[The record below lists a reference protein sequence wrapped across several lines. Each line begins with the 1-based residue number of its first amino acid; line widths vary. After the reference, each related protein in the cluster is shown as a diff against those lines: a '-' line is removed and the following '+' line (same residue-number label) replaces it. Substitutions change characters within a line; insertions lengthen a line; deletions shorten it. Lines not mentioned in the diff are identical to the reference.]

1 MKTLK
6 LFALVALAVTF
17 TQCKSPTQVMQ
28 TGTTPSLLEVQQILQ
43 ATNAKFLQYADTTFG
58 NPWQAI
64 MLTTTWVKNQ
74 PNVKSA
80 EALDSTYITII
91 LNSGL
96 TATFSFDQTDDSG
109 QSLFRGG
116 RPKTSGVHLSVTGNH
131 STNTISN
138 KKVLIYSAANADF
151 YPNNA
156 IQVVN
161 SIFTHSSL
169 GLDVTLLTDE
179 QCTPAIVDQ
188 FKDYGL
194 VIIDTHGTPS
204 SFMSG
209 IVIDLDPTVTS
220 DSAKYQA
227 IAQKHGQYVVDGLLN
242 GDYGMWFVQRLNS
255 KIPDWQ
261 KHVGFAVFRV
271 DVTTKRI
278 DKLAAMPNTVV
289 LGNMCYSGYQNAL
302 SSGFTPIG
310 KAFTS
315 KNPIS
320 YYCFT
325 RDDGSSAIVSNVFAI
340 AMEDSLAQDLVRDFD
355 STKVANLRPD
365 LMTEYADPKLT
376 TSNLWFRHFG
386 HDDYSYEGCIPFVD
400 ARDGQKYCSVKIGKQ
415 TWMSENLRYNA
426 AGSLCYDDSTTNC
439 TTYGKLYDWATLMQ
453 GASPSTANPSG
464 VQGVCPKGWHVP
476 STAEYQQLFDFLGGA
491 IVAGAKMKSV
501 SQLWNGTDQTDNSSG
516 FSAFPGGYTFF
527 SGTKI
532 SFDGIGV
539 VGAFGTTE
547 EATIQTVNDSYNRAL
562 LYLGSSNAVLGSNF
576 KNSSSSCRCVK
587 DP

>member
-1 MKTLK
+1 MKALK
-6 LFALVALAVTF
+6 LLVLVALAVTF

-261 KHVGFAVFRV
+261 KRRV
-271 DVTTKRI
+271 RRI
-278 DKLAAMPNTVV
+278 
-289 LGNMCYSGYQNAL
+289 S
-302 SSGFTPIG
+302 
-310 KAFTS
+310 
-315 KNPIS
+315 
-320 YYCFT
+320 
-325 RDDGSSAIVSNVFAI
+325 R
-340 AMEDSLAQDLVRDFD
+340 
-355 STKVANLRPD
+355 
-365 LMTEYADPKLT
+365 
-376 TSNLWFRHFG
+376 
-386 HDDYSYEGCIPFVD
+386 
-400 ARDGQKYCSVKIGKQ
+400 
-415 TWMSENLRYNA
+415 
-426 AGSLCYDDSTTNC
+426 
-439 TTYGKLYDWATLMQ
+439 
-453 GASPSTANPSG
+453 
-464 VQGVCPKGWHVP
+464 
-476 STAEYQQLFDFLGGA
+476 
-491 IVAGAKMKSV
+491 
-501 SQLWNGTDQTDNSSG
+501 
-516 FSAFPGGYTFF
+516 
-527 SGTKI
+527 
-532 SFDGIGV
+532 
-539 VGAFGTTE
+539 
-547 EATIQTVNDSYNRAL
+547 
-562 LYLGSSNAVLGSNF
+562 
-576 KNSSSSCRCVK
+576 
-587 DP
+587 